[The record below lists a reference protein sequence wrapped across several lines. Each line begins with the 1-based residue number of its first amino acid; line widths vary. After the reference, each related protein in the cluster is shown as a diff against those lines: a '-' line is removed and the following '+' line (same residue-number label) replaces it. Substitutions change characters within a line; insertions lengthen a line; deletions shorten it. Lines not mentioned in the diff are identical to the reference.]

1 MKIGYVTPLQRLL
14 AETPHGVFELMTE
27 SQVVAAEIERVQN
40 KVPTLFDRDD
50 VFYSSIE
57 KRDVEV
63 MSARD
68 MRIPLE
74 LRPGGSFGQFD
85 ADGGDLGLGD
95 GPTFDKAVT
104 NVVYL
109 KHAIQWSKKAEW
121 ATDEKRKAVVQ
132 TFRHLMAT
140 SMNEFRRNTD
150 SLCMTAGNGVLGTIT
165 SVATV
170 AGVDTYTL
178 TTDGYGARLLRYG
191 MPICVYS
198 SDLITQR
205 VTAVGGNTSGKLS
218 FVDGPNKQVST
229 LAFTGSQ
236 AGDKIVI
243 SGVAGASPVSLNGVP
258 YHNSNASSGTW
269 LGFDRSA
276 TPEIRANRV
285 NAAGSLALPHAR
297 LALNKI
303 GDRVGTG
310 QKFKPVAWMHPAQKQ
325 AYEELG
331 MLVSVIQKT
340 AKDEALDLYFGD
352 NMQIAGASLKTSYS
366 WDKTRIDFIIPEF
379 WGRAELHPA
388 KFYEVEGRKIFELR
402 GPTGGVAT
410 SMIFYLVAAFNL
422 FCKNPAA
429 ATYID
434 GLTVPSGY

>member
-1 MKIGYVTPLQRLL
+1 MKLSEFYRKFRLFL
-14 AETPHGVFELMTE
+14 TGMMF
-27 SQVVAAEIERVQN
+27 
-40 KVPTLFDRDD
+40 
-50 VFYSSIE
+50 FYSSVE

-74 LRPGGSFGQFD
+74 LRPGGQFGQFD
-85 ADGGDLGLGD
+85 PDGGDLGVGD

-104 NVVYL
+104 NVVYI
-109 KHAIQWSKKAEW
+109 KHAIQWTKKAEW
-121 ATDEKRKAVVQ
+121 ATDEKRKAVIS

-165 SVATV
+165 SVSTG

-178 TTDGYGARLLRYG
+178 TTDGYGARLLRFG
-191 MPICVYS
+191 MPICVYDS
-198 SDLITQR
+198 TLATQR
-205 VTAVGGNTSGKLS
+205 TTVVGANTSSKLT
-218 FVDGPNKQVST
+218 FHDGPNKQVKV
-229 LAFTGSQ
+229 LAFTGAQ
-236 AGDKIVI
+236 AGDKIVV
-243 SGVAGASPVSLNGVP
+243 SGVTGASPVSMNGVP
-258 YHNSNASSGTW
+258 YHSSNASSGTW
-269 LGFDRSA
+269 LGFDRSL

-285 NAAGSLALPHAR
+285 NAAGTLALPHAR

-303 GDRVGTG
+303 GDRIGIARN
-310 QKFKPVAWMHPAQKQ
+310 FKPVAWMHPCQKQ

-331 MLVSVIQKT
+331 MLVSIIQKT

-352 NMQIAGASLKTSYS
+352 NMQLAGAGIKTSYS
-366 WDKTRIDFIIPEF
+366 WDKARIDFILGEQ

-402 GPTGGVAT
+402 GTSGGVAT
-410 SMIFYLVAAFNL
+410 SMVFYLVAAFNL
-422 FCKNPAA
+422 FNKNPASA
-429 ATYID
+429 SYID

>member
-1 MKIGYVTPLQRLL
+1 MKKFGLAKLL
-14 AETPHGVFELMTE
+14 AETPHGVFEVMTE
-27 SQVVAAEIERVQN
+27 SQVVANEIERVLP

-50 VFYSSIE
+50 VFYSHIE

-74 LRPGGSFGQFD
+74 LRPGGQFGQFD
-85 ADGGDLGLGD
+85 SDGGDLGLGD
-95 GPTFDKAVT
+95 GPTYDKAVT

-109 KHAIQWSKKAEW
+109 KHAIQWTKKSEW
-121 ATDEKRKAVVQ
+121 ATDEKRKAVVD
-132 TFRHLMAT
+132 TFRQLMAT
-140 SMNEFRRNTD
+140 SMKEFRRNTD

-165 SVATV
+165 SVTTT
-170 AGVDTYTL
+170 GGNDTYVM

-191 MPICVYS
+191 MPISVYS
-198 SDLITQR
+198 SDLLTQR
-205 VTAVGGNTSGKLS
+205 TTVVGANLTSQIN
-218 FVDGPNKQVST
+218 FYDGPNKTVKAPS
-229 LAFTGSQ
+229 FTGAT
-236 AGDKIVI
+236 AGDKIVVA
-243 SGVAGASPVSLNGVP
+243 GVSGASPVSMNGVP
-258 YHNSNASSGTW
+258 YHVSNASTGTW
-269 LGFDRSA
+269 LGFDRST

-285 NAAGSLALPHAR
+285 NAAGTLALPHAR
-297 LALNKI
+297 LAINKI
-303 GDRVGTG
+303 GDRVGAATN
-310 QKFKPVAWMHPAQKQ
+310 FKPVAWMHPCQKQ

-331 MLVSVIQKT
+331 MLVSIIQKS

-352 NMQIAGASLKTSYS
+352 NMQLAGAPIKTSYS
-366 WDKTRIDFIIPEF
+366 WDKTRIDFIISEF

-388 KFYEVEGRKIFELR
+388 KFYEVEGRKIFEKR
-402 GPTGGVAT
+402 GTSGGVAT
-410 SMIFYLVAAFNL
+410 SMLFYIVAAFNL

>member
-1 MKIGYVTPLQRLL
+1 MKSKFFLIPRYIQ
-14 AETPHGVFELMTE
+14 ETPYGNLEIMTE
-27 SQVVAAEIERVQN
+27 SQVVANEIERVLP

-57 KRDVEV
+57 KRDVEI

-74 LRPGGSFGQFD
+74 LRPGGQFGQFD
-85 ADGGDLGLGD
+85 SDGGDLGVGD

-109 KHAIQWSKKAEW
+109 KHAIQWTKKAEW
-121 ATDEKRKAVVQ
+121 ATDEKRKAVIS

-140 SMNEFRRNTD
+140 SMNEFRRNVD
-150 SLCMTAGNGVLGTIT
+150 SVCMTAGNGVLGTIT
-165 SVATV
+165 SFTTGGGTDV
-170 AGVDTYTL
+170 YTL
-178 TTDGYGARLLRYG
+178 TTDGYGARLLRFG
-191 MPICVYS
+191 MPISVYS
-198 SDLITQR
+198 SDLLTQR
-205 VTAVGGNTSGKLS
+205 VTTVGAFTNTKIT
-218 FVDGPNKQVST
+218 FYDGPNKQVKC
-229 LAFTGSQ
+229 LAFT
-236 AGDKIVI
+236 AVANGDKIVI
-243 SGVAGASPVSLNGVP
+243 AGVTGATPVSMNGVP

-269 LGFDRSA
+269 LGFDRSL

-303 GDRVGTG
+303 GDRVGIAT
-310 QKFKPVAWMHPAQKQ
+310 KFKPIAWMHPCQKQ

-331 MLVSVIQKT
+331 MLVSVIQKS

-352 NMQIAGASLKTSYS
+352 NMQLAGASIKTSYS
-366 WDKTRIDFIIPEF
+366 WDKTRIDFMINEY

-402 GPTGGVAT
+402 GTSGGVAT

-422 FCKNPAA
+422 FNKNPAA
-429 ATYID
+429 ASYID
-434 GLTVPSGY
+434 GLTVPAGY